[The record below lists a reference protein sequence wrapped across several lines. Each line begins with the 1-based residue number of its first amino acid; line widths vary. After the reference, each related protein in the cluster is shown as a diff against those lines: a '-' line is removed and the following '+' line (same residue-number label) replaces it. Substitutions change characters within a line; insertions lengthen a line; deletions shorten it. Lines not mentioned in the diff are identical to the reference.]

1 MQYPNGSQQF
11 AMSLI
16 PLLIFMG
23 GCDRP
28 PDAGD
33 ALLVGSAAIALPTV
47 GGGAGA
53 AVGGGAAVAGAG
65 VGVGAGAIVA
75 AAAEPVEEG
84 EIEQHGAVTPQ
95 DCRNLLKRFKA
106 DGRDVDLVEIQP
118 NPYGT
123 GGVLKYLCIFAGPD
137 AQRGYD
143 GFNQNY
149 NGGEISD

>member
-11 AMSLI
+11 AMSLV

-28 PDAGD
+28 PETDE
-33 ALLVGSAAIALPTV
+33 ALLVGSAAIAIPA
-47 GGGAGA
+47 GSGAGV

-75 AAAEPVEEG
+75 AAAEPVESG
-84 EIEQHGAVTPQ
+84 ETEQHGAVTPQ
-95 DCRNLLKRFKA
+95 DCRNLLKRFEA
-106 DGRDVDLVEIQP
+106 DGRDVDLVDIQP

-123 GGVLKYLCIFAGPD
+123 GGVLKYLCISAGPD

-143 GFNQNY
+143 GFNQDY
-149 NGGEISD
+149 NGGELQ